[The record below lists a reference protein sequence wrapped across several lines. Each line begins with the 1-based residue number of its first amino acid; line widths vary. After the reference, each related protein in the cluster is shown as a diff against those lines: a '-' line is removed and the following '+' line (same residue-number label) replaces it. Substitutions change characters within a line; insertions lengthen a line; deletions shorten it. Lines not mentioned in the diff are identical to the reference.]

1 MPRPFQP
8 DSEPVAE
15 VSPTF
20 ASVQVCSIHSRDP
33 VFRKARFLQGL
44 SNAEQ
49 NDIVQ
54 AARSQRYAVN
64 SVVQEQG
71 NRADRLFLLLKGSAR
86 YFFITPEGRK
96 VNLYWLV
103 PGDIFGGACLL
114 PEPAHFVVSTEVA
127 KESYAVWRRETLQTL
142 ATRYPRLMENALSIA
157 SDYLVWYLATH
168 LSLICHSA
176 RERVAHVLLSLI

>member
-71 NRADRLFLLLKGSAR
+71 NRAD
-86 YFFITPEGRK
+86 
-96 VNLYWLV
+96 
-103 PGDIFGGACLL
+103 
-114 PEPAHFVVSTEVA
+114 
-127 KESYAVWRRETLQTL
+127 
-142 ATRYPRLMENALSIA
+142 
-157 SDYLVWYLATH
+157 
-168 LSLICHSA
+168 
-176 RERVAHVLLSLI
+176 